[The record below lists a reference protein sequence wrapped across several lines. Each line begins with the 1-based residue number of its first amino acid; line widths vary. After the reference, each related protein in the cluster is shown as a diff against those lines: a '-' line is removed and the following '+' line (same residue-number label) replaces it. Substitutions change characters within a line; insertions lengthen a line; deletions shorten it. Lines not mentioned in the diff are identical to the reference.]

1 MLWWLKL
8 LRHLSEETAD
18 QHIVNML
25 DNSNDEK
32 LSLLRNPK
40 NKIPPP
46 TTCELEGYSKH
57 KFWLPRTMILSWAK
71 LAARLKFS
79 STTETKRSA
88 QRKESKKIP
97 SEAYRVLKPRGSR

>member
-32 LSLLRNPK
+32 LSLL
-40 NKIPPP
+40 
-46 TTCELEGYSKH
+46 TG
-57 KFWLPRTMILSWAK
+57 
-71 LAARLKFS
+71 RL
-79 STTETKRSA
+79 
-88 QRKESKKIP
+88 Q
-97 SEAYRVLKPRGSR
+97 